1 MLLLSKSLAGGAS
14 QQTGPSR
21 HIDIPP
27 ERMMKRWDVLGTLQ
41 TAFRYHDVRQ
51 CLLLI
56 MIQESFD
63 SADAQGSSPV
73 FVVGHSNS
81 AAHFHIGQS
90 LITASGPCRCNDLS
104 AIRKGHVGDQLLSL
118 SPPLTVDGCDKH
130 AALLIEYVLAFIKAG
145 LPELSPGQCV
155 PFHSCFAS
163 V

>member
-41 TAFRYHDVRQ
+41 TAFRYHDGTQR
-51 CLLLI
+51 LLLI

-81 AAHFHIGQS
+81 AAHFHFGQPFIFTS
-90 LITASGPCRCNDLS
+90 LPCLCNDLP
-104 AIRKGHVGDQLLSL
+104 AILEGHVSGQFLS
-118 SPPLTVDGCDKH
+118 SFPPLTVDGCDKN
-130 AALLIEYVLAFIKAG
+130 AALLIEFVLALNKATFPD
-145 LPELSPGQCV
+145 LTPGQYI

>member
-41 TAFRYHDVRQ
+41 TAFRYHDGTQ
-51 CLLLI
+51 HLLLI

-63 SADAQGSSPV
+63 SADAQGSRSV

-104 AIRKGHVGDQLLSL
+104 AICKGHVGN
-118 SPPLTVDGCDKH
+118 
-130 AALLIEYVLAFIKAG
+130 
-145 LPELSPGQCV
+145 GQRYG
-155 PFHSCFAS
+155 
-163 V
+163 

>member
-73 FVVGHSNS
+73 FIIGHSNS
-81 AAHFHIGQS
+81 ATHFHFGQPFVS
-90 LITASGPCRCNDLS
+90 ASGPCRYNDLS

-118 SPPLTVDGCDKH
+118 SPPFTVDGCNKH
-130 AALLIEYVLAFIKAG
+130 AALLIE
-145 LPELSPGQCV
+145 CV
-155 PFHSCFAS
+155 
-163 V
+163 

>member
-41 TAFRYHDVRQ
+41 TAFRYHDRTQ
-51 CLLLI
+51 RLLLI

-90 LITASGPCRCNDLS
+90 LISASGPCRCNNLS

-130 AALLIEYVLAFIKAG
+130 AALLIEYVLAFIKAD
-145 LPELSPGQCV
+145 LPQLSPGQCV
-155 PFHSCFAS
+155 PIHSCFAS